1 MPYTTLLVHV
11 DNSRHCAQRIRL
23 AVHLAIAEG
32 AHLIGSAMSGISRY
46 AYGGGVNALQFAPA
60 QMQALRT
67 QASVALHDFER
78 IAREEGLATYET
90 RFVDDDAQGA
100 LLLQARYCDLLILGQ
115 TDAQDTPSRVIAG
128 TPEYLM
134 LHCGRPVLMVPHA
147 PLAPSTAAAAV
158 GRHPL
163 LAWNGSAEALRAITD
178 ALPLL
183 QRAQQVT
190 LAVVNSHAQPAAHGE
205 QPGADLALYL
215 ARHGVNVEVLQHDTP
230 PGQDVGTALLAMAA
244 QRRCDLVVMGC
255 YGHMRLREALLGG
268 VTRTVLQDM
277 TVPVL
282 VSH

>member
-11 DNSRHCAQRIRL
+11 DNSRHCEQRIRL
-23 AVHLAIAEG
+23 AVRLAIAEQ
-32 AHLIGSAMSGISRY
+32 AHLVGSAMSGISRY
-46 AYGGGVNALQFAPA
+46 AYGGGTNALQFAPA
-60 QMQALRT
+60 QMQALRG
-67 QASVALHDFER
+67 QASDALHGFER

-115 TDAQDTPSRVIAG
+115 TDPQDTPSRVIAG
-128 TPEYLM
+128 TAEYLM
-134 LHCGRPVLMVPHA
+134 LHCGRPVLMVPTA
-147 PLAPSTAAAAV
+147 PRAPSADTA
-158 GRHPL
+158 RRPL

-183 QRAQQVT
+183 RRAQQVT
-190 LAVVNSHAQPAAHGE
+190 LAVVNSHLQPAAHGE

-215 ARHGVNVEVLQHDTP
+215 ARHGVNVNVLQHDTP
-230 PGQDVGTALLAMAA
+230 PGADVGAALLSMAA
-244 QRRCDLVVMGC
+244 QGQCDLLVMGC

-268 VTRTVLQDM
+268 VTRTVLQHMDL
-277 TVPVL
+277 PVL

>member
-1 MPYTTLLVHV
+1 MSYTTLLVHV
-11 DNSRHCAQRIRL
+11 DNSRHCAQRVRL
-23 AVHLAIAEG
+23 AVRLALAEG

-60 QMQALRT
+60 QMQALRG
-67 QASVALHDFER
+67 QASDALHDFER

-115 TDAQDTPSRVIAG
+115 TDPQDTPSRVIAG

-134 LHCGRPVLMVPHA
+134 LHCGRPVLMVPHVPHA
-147 PLAPSTAAAAV
+147 LSTAPAAIA
-158 GRHPL
+158 RHPL

-183 QRAQQVT
+183 RRARQVT
-190 LAVVNSHAQPAAHGE
+190 LAVVNSYQHSATHGE

-215 ARHGVNVEVLQHDTP
+215 ARHGVNVDVLQHDTP
-230 PGQDVGTALLAMAA
+230 PGQDVGAALLAMAA
-244 QRRCDLVVMGC
+244 QRQCDLLVMGC
-255 YGHMRLREALLGG
+255 YGHMRLRETLLGG
-268 VTRTVLQDM
+268 VTRTVLQEM
-277 TVPVL
+277 TLPVL

>member
-1 MPYTTLLVHV
+1 MPYTTPLVHV
-11 DNSRHCAQRIRL
+11 DNSRHCAQRVRL
-23 AVHLAIAEG
+23 AVRLAVAEG
-32 AHLIGSAMSGISRY
+32 AHLIGSAMSGISRH

-60 QMQALRT
+60 QMQALRS
-67 QASVALHDFER
+67 QASDALHDFER

-100 LLLQARYCDLLILGQ
+100 LLLQARYCDLLVLGQ
-115 TDAQDTPSRVIAG
+115 TDPQDTPSRVIAG
-128 TPEYLM
+128 TAEYLM

-147 PLAPSTAAAAV
+147 PAPAAT
-158 GRHPL
+158 GSIGQHPL

-183 QRAQQVT
+183 RRARQVT
-190 LAVVNSHAQPAAHGE
+190 LAVVNAYQQSATHGE

-215 ARHGVNVEVLQHDTP
+215 ARHGVNVDVLQHDTP
-230 PGQDVGTALLAMAA
+230 PGQDVGQALLAMAA
-244 QRRCDLVVMGC
+244 QRRCDLLVMGC
-255 YGHMRLREALLGG
+255 YGHMRLRETLLGG
-268 VTRTVLQDM
+268 VTRTVLQEM

>member
-11 DNSRHCAQRIRL
+11 DNSRHCARRVRL
-23 AVHLAIAEG
+23 AVRLAIAEG

-60 QMQALRT
+60 QMQALRS
-67 QASVALHDFER
+67 QASEALHEFER
-78 IAREEGLATYET
+78 IAREEGLGTYET

-128 TPEYLM
+128 TAEYLM
-134 LHCGRPVLMVPHA
+134 LHCGRPVLMVPHVSH
-147 PLAPSTAAAAV
+147 APSGVPAGV
-158 GRHPL
+158 GQHPL

-183 QRAQQVT
+183 RRARQVT
-190 LAVVNSHAQPAAHGE
+190 LAVVNSHQQSATHGE

-215 ARHGVNVEVLQHDTP
+215 ARHGVNVDVLQHDTP
-230 PGQDVGTALLAMAA
+230 PGQDVGLALLAMAA
-244 QRRCDLVVMGC
+244 QRQCDLLVMGC
-255 YGHMRLREALLGG
+255 YGHMRLRETLLGG

-277 TVPVL
+277 TLPVL

>member
-11 DNSRHCAQRIRL
+11 DNSSHCAQRIRL
-23 AVHLAIAEG
+23 AVRLAVAEG

-67 QASVALHDFER
+67 QASEALHDFER
-78 IAREEGLATYET
+78 IAREEGLGTYET

-147 PLAPSTAAAAV
+147 PSTTLAGAA
-158 GRHPL
+158 RHPL

-183 QRAQQVT
+183 QQARQVT

-230 PGQDVGTALLAMAA
+230 PGQDVGTALLAMAV
-244 QRRCDLVVMGC
+244 QRGCDLIVMGC

-268 VTRTVLQDM
+268 VTRTVLQEM

>member
-11 DNSRHCAQRIRL
+11 DNSSHCPRRVRL
-23 AVHLAIAEG
+23 AVRLAIAEG

-60 QMQALRT
+60 QMQALRG
-67 QASVALHDFER
+67 QASDALHDFEC
-78 IAREEGLATYET
+78 IAREEGLSAYET

-128 TPEYLM
+128 TAEYLM

-147 PLAPSTAAAAV
+147 PSPTATAAI
-158 GRHPL
+158 GQRPL

-183 QRAQQVT
+183 RRAQQVT

-215 ARHGVNVEVLQHDTP
+215 ARHGVNVDVLQHDTP
-230 PGQDVGTALLAMAA
+230 PGQDVGAALLAMAA
-244 QRRCDLVVMGC
+244 QRRCDLLVMGC
-255 YGHMRLREALLGG
+255 YGHMRLRETLLGG
-268 VTRTVLQDM
+268 VTRTVLQEM
-277 TVPVL
+277 TLPVL